1 LSCRHYTG
9 RFPRKARRCF
19 LALALPVAVSGCSL
33 SMPML
38 GSDDEPAT
46 TGSVALPVEVQKP
59 LPSTLAYSD
68 AAKIGQAA
76 AAAIAQAEGSASGE
90 WVNLATGSS
99 GTVERDFQTAAAAP
113 GECRQ
118 FSTIVTS
125 LGGVHRYAGKIC
137 QGANGRPVVQIADQ
151 SETRRS

>member
-33 SMPML
+33 SMPIL

-76 AAAIAQAEGSASGE
+76 AAAFWQAEGGASGD
-90 WVNLATGSS
+90 WVNLTTGSS
-99 GTVERDFQTAAAAP
+99 GTVEQDSRTAAVAP

-125 LGGVHRYAGKIC
+125 LGGVHRYAGKVC
-137 QGANGRPVVQIADQ
+137 QGANGRPVVQIGVEA
-151 SETRRS
+151 ETRHS